1 MAKKDKAKSGAK
13 SAKSA
18 KAKRNDGLKL
28 PKKLRISGQTLA
40 AMITSPLVRELAAD
54 VLIAVA
60 GAIATSRKPKE
71 AAANLASNTANA
83 GKGAAGLAHT
93 ATGAIAE
100 VVTETARRILPSS
113 AASEGEGRHVD
124 HIAGNG
130 GKKKRKDRP
139 EPRREH

>member
-1 MAKKDKAKSGAK
+1 MRGSFMVSRASPRREWLMLRVLPGP
-13 SAKSA
+13 
-18 KAKRNDGLKL
+18 DGLRMRL
-28 PKKLRISGQTLA
+28 
-40 AMITSPLVRELAAD
+40 EL
-54 VLIAVA
+54 
-60 GAIATSRKPKE
+60 TPKE